1 MTTMTNGGTA
11 GLRRFS
17 LGVSQKIALL
27 TGVVAATA
35 VTLFVIVVA
44 GLPAAPTALNLPWVL
59 WAAAFTVSE
68 VLIVHVQWK
77 RESHT
82 FSLSDLV
89 LAAGLVL
96 AVPADLVLAQ
106 VAGTAVVLVVYRRQR
121 GLKLAFNTVQFALS
135 GCTAV
140 LVYSAVASGLGRD
153 WAWAGQLLAIAVAT
167 VTASFLIFAV
177 MTLSTGHADMQPL
190 MGMLGFSLPFTVGAG
205 AVGAVM
211 SRTAAED
218 PAALALLMIPTMLVI
233 AAYRAYT
240 RAREQQENL
249 KLLHEVTSLLH
260 GDDVEAALGDFLSS
274 ARTAFHAELAELV
287 LVGSS
292 GQGGLTVSRSQ
303 EGADPVVM
311 SPVTDDAEMQ
321 RLLRL
326 ATTHGSLITRAGA
339 GRGGLLDDYVAG
351 RGVNDAVVAAL
362 RTEDRVHGVLL
373 VAGRMGA
380 GTTFNSSDLALL
392 ETFGRHVAT
401 SLERGRLEETLRQ
414 VTDLKEQ
421 LRHQTLHDSLTG
433 LPNRTLFLDR
443 ARQAV
448 DVAARTHAWPAVLYL
463 DLDGFK
469 PVNDEYGHDVGDAV
483 LRTIATRLR
492 GCLRPADTAARL
504 GGDEFAVLLGGPLDA
519 QGISRVLDRIRAQF
533 DVPVDL
539 GNGHVAKIG
548 ASIGVAVGGV
558 DTEDADRL
566 IRQSDIAMYAA
577 KRSGGGCAYYEPG
590 MGDPTSA
597 REAQV
602 AELTRAIRDG
612 ELFTVYQPLI
622 NLRTGRPTG
631 AEALVRWQ
639 HPEDGVVGP
648 DAFIGLAEET
658 GLIVEIGSQVLREAC
673 RQAARWAAADPSQ
686 PLTITVNLSAR
697 QLSDPA
703 IVGTVTEAL
712 ADAGLDPK
720 RLVLEI
726 TETVLMQD
734 REAAAA
740 TLWQLKALGIRIAI
754 DDFGT
759 GYSSLA
765 YLRRFPIDMLKIARE
780 FVDGLGRDEHDDVIT
795 RAIVELAGTLGLL
808 TVAEGIETHDQQTI
822 VTALGCDLGQGY
834 LFSVPVDA
842 EAAMAVLTAAP
853 LAIPHAR
860 PGEGTAPRLYSVG

>member
-339 GRGGLLDDYVAG
+339 SRSGLLDDYVNG
-351 RGVNDAVVAAL
+351 RGVRDAVVAAL